1 MTSFAR
7 VCKLGKP
14 DFEMMV
20 LHAQNT
26 GHNINRIILD
36 MQKNLSNYIQAINYR
51 TTAALSWGSRVS
63 YELSVCLVT
72 LVVYSPQGCCRLW
85 FIFIFSRWKSIS
97 I

>member
-1 MTSFAR
+1 MQVRYLATPFYLLGGCRMAAMTSFAR

-14 DFEMMV
+14 DFEIMV

-51 TTAALSWGSRVS
+51 TTAALS
-63 YELSVCLVT
+63 
-72 LVVYSPQGCCRLW
+72 
-85 FIFIFSRWKSIS
+85 
-97 I
+97 